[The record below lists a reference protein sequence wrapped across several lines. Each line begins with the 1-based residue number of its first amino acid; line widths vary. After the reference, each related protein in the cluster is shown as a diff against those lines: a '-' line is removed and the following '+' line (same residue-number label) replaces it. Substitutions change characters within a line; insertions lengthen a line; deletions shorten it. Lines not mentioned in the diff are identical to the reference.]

1 MLSLRS
7 LYETLYAPRLL
18 LELRSVSNETVPS
31 SSRYFARPI
40 NNGYVL
46 FYDVKENV
54 PLAIPGTLGEYFG
67 STYVKGANSLEGYS
81 HNLNPEELAKAEE
94 LVSLGIYSKKEKEE
108 ESPEITFKYRKKK
121 PGSESASWRSKED
134 VPKKAYLYL
143 ANDPSFDFLLVDIDR
158 GLVSLDDS
166 WKENLPRR
174 PDVKTSKKTY
184 VIPSGDVGFL
194 SKELGLKKL
203 LSFLVK
209 VDKRVKGDFKVISP
223 DDKYKG
229 LTVSQIISAPRTSDI
244 LTSGIDKKL
253 IAYHGT
259 STKRWNQIQ
268 RLGLVPG
275 KFENFYADLVRDYS
289 EYNVYLT
296 MDPRTAENYA
306 TRAAILDGGN
316 ALVLKIDVPDFSKI
330 VPDED
335 TIRRVELDRDYVVT
349 RLEDGRTFEIGKQLS
364 FSEAVMVLKGKDA
377 WQQDEEF
384 VAFLRDISSK
394 LSILMNDVVRKIS
407 KSGTFA
413 YRGRIPPAFIRK
425 WKEYPKKAYPKS
437 VEVGDVEAYEKTRA
451 EVIGKTKTFE
461 SKRMLKSLIRE
472 ILDVLDVKIR

>member
-1 MLSLRS
+1 MSSLRS

-18 LELRSVSNETVPS
+18 LELRSVSNETVPG

-40 NNGYVL
+40 SNGYVL
-46 FYDVKENV
+46 FYEVEGNV
-54 PLAIPGTLGEYFG
+54 PRAIPGTLGEYFG
-67 STYVKGANSLEGYS
+67 STYVKGAKSLDGFSY
-81 HNLNPEELAKAEE
+81 NLNPEELAKAEE
-94 LVSLGIYSKKEKEE
+94 LVSLGIFGKHEREE

-121 PGSESASWRSKED
+121 PGSESASWRSKDD
-134 VPKKAYLYL
+134 VPKKGYLYL
-143 ANDPSFDFLLVDIDR
+143 VNDPSFDFLLVDIDR

-174 PDVKTSKKTY
+174 PDKNSKKTY

-194 SKELGLKKL
+194 SKELELKKL
-203 LSFLVK
+203 LSFLMK
-209 VDKRVKGDFKVISP
+209 VDERVTGDFRVISP

-229 LTVSQIISAPRTSDI
+229 LTVSQVISTPRTSDI

-253 IAYHGT
+253 VAYHGT

-306 TRAAILDGGN
+306 TRAATWDGGN
-316 ALVLKIDVPDFSKI
+316 ALVLKIEVPDFSKV

-335 TIRRVELDRDYVVT
+335 TIRRVELGRDYAVT
-349 RLEDGRTFEIGKQLS
+349 RLGDDRTFEIGKQLS
-364 FSEAVMVLKGKDA
+364 FSEALAILKKKDE
-377 WQQDEEF
+377 WRQDEEF
-384 VAFLRDISSK
+384 AAFLRDVSGR
-394 LSILMNDVVRKIS
+394 LSILMNDVVKKIS

-437 VEVGDVEAYEKTRA
+437 VETGDVAAYEKTRA

-461 SKRMLKSLIRE
+461 SKKMLKSLIRE
-472 ILDVLDVKIR
+472 MLASWTSK